1 MFKLLSDLKA
11 YEVPK
16 YASLIV
22 AAKKHIQG
30 HTLTEKHITEA
41 DVWIHITCKQVDVS
55 VLSSINWN
63 RGEQGSQSFIYFQF
77 SNIKNE
83 ALDF

>member
-1 MFKLLSDLKA
+1 MFKLLSDPKA

-22 AAKKHIQG
+22 QLRSTFKVTH
-30 HTLTEKHITEA
+30 LTGKKHITEA

-55 VLSSINWN
+55 VLSSIN
-63 RGEQGSQSFIYFQF
+63 
-77 SNIKNE
+77 
-83 ALDF
+83 